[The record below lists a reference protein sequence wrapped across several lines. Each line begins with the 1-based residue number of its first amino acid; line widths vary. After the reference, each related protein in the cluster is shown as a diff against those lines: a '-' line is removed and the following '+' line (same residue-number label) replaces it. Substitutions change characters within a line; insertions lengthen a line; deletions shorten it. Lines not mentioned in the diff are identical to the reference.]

1 MKQRLARMLTRL
13 YPPAW
18 RDRYGEEFE
27 AMLAMGSGDLGTMA
41 DSIWSALREHVIPAR
56 GGNME
61 QDRNSFGAMMRRPS
75 AYLPVAMSL
84 AALAMVLGAIAVG
97 LARGGAIARDPD
109 EGGIAHL
116 FQLLMTVQ
124 WPIMLFFAVKWMRR
138 APRQTMGVLG
148 LQAAAWL
155 AGCAPVYFLHL

>member
-1 MKQRLARMLTRL
+1 ML
-13 YPPAW
+13 
-18 RDRYGEEFE
+18 E
-27 AMLAMGSGDLGTMA
+27 MGPGDLGTVA
-41 DSIWSALREHVIPAR
+41 DSVWSALREHVIPTR

-61 QDRNSFGAMMRRPS
+61 LDTNSFGAMMRRPS

-84 AALAMVLGAIAVG
+84 AALAMVLGAVAVG
-97 LARGGAIARDPD
+97 LARGGALARDPD
-109 EGGIAHL
+109 EGSIAHL

-124 WPIMLFFAVKWMRR
+124 WPITLYFVVKWLRR
-138 APRQTMGVLG
+138 APRQTLGVLG